1 MADEE
6 KIRTETPE
14 EEEEGEDQRKGLFR
28 PLPTREEPK
37 YVKVGNRPEPIV
49 RVLGV
54 SMREKRKELL
64 MLILIP
70 ALVALIDT
78 TIYSFVITVQV
89 QNSPTF
95 LFLLPVIAA
104 IPIGLTSPEAS
115 NSLLGAFITDVFFLL
130 FLVTFLSYP
139 GLFIPTIG
147 IGGIIVSSIAI
158 SIGYF
163 ILVILATFLG
173 SIIGIIM
180 HEFM

>member
-6 KIRTETPE
+6 KIRVETIEDEEDTEHK
-14 EEEEGEDQRKGLFR
+14 KGLFR
-28 PLPTREEPK
+28 PLPTREEQK
-37 YVKVGNRPEPIV
+37 YVTVGDRPQPIV

-54 SMREKRKELL
+54 SMREKRKDLL

-89 QNSPTF
+89 QNSATF
-95 LFLLPVIAA
+95 LFLLPAIAA
-104 IPIGLTSPEAS
+104 IPIGLTSSEAS
-115 NSLLGAFITDVFFLL
+115 NALVGAFIADLFFLL
-130 FLVTFLSYP
+130 FLVSFLAIP

>member
-1 MADEE
+1 MEDEE
-6 KIRTETPE
+6 KLRIETPE
-14 EEEEGEDQRKGLFR
+14 EGEGEDQRKGLFR

-37 YVKVGNRPEPIV
+37 YVKAGDRPQPIV

-54 SMREKRKELL
+54 SMSEKRKDLL

-78 TIYSFVITVQV
+78 TIYSFVITYQV

-95 LFLLPVIAA
+95 LFFLPAVAA
-104 IPIGLTSPEAS
+104 IPIGLTSSEAG
-115 NSLLGAFITDVFFLL
+115 NSLIGAFVADMFFLV

-139 GLFIPTIG
+139 GLLVPTLG
-147 IGGIIVSSIAI
+147 IGSIIVSSIAL

-173 SIIGIIM
+173 SIIGMIM